1 MLSRKEK
8 GADQSLSENCLTC
21 IHGKYAAKWGVQMA
35 GMNFKTHHGEFQGT
49 AFISAS

>member
-21 IHGKYAAKWGVQMA
+21 IHGKYAAKRDVQMA